1 MDPRIEALIALMKA
15 DLRRLLPIGRMAQSV
30 NLSPTRLSCLFK
42 AETGSPPARY
52 LRQMRMQVAAT
63 LLVET
68 FLSVKE
74 IMARVGINDE
84 SHFVRDFKRING
96 MTPMQYRR
104 QHRTRDKK
112 AVAGKD

>member
-15 DLRRLLPIGRMAQSV
+15 DLRRMLPISRMAQSV
-30 NLSPTRLSCLFK
+30 NLSPTRLSFLFK

-52 LRQMRMQVAAT
+52 LREMRMQVAAT
-63 LLVET
+63 LLVES

-74 IMARVGINDE
+74 IMARVGFSDE

-104 QHRTRDKK
+104 QHHMRNKK

>member
-1 MDPRIEALIALMKA
+1 MDSRIEALITLMKA
-15 DLRRLLPIGRMAQSV
+15 DLSKVLPIGRMAQSV

-42 AETGSPPARY
+42 AETGTPPGRY
-52 LRQMRMQVAAT
+52 LRELRMQLAAK
-63 LLVET
+63 LLVDS

-84 SHFVRDFKRING
+84 SHFVRDFKRVTA

-104 QHRTRDKK
+104 QCRNNDHSRSK
-112 AVAGKD
+112 

>member
-15 DLRRLLPIGRMAQSV
+15 DLRRILPISRMAQSV

-52 LRQMRMQVAAT
+52 LRQMRMQFAAT

-74 IMARVGINDE
+74 IMAIVGINDE

-96 MTPMQYRR
+96 MTPMQYRKQNR
-104 QHRTRDKK
+104 IRDKK
-112 AVAGKD
+112 ALASKR